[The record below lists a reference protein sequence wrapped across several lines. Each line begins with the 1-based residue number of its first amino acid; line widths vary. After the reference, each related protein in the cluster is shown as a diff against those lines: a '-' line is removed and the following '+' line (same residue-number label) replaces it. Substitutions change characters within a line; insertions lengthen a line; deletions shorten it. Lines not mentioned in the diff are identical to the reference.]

1 MSKNSFMKL
10 DTRELDR
17 ILSQFSGISGEMDGA
32 MSKALNRAIDSSKTA
47 LVNAVNADYTI
58 SKTTVRKTTSVKKSN
73 ASNLQGTIYS
83 KGSSIPLLEFK
94 VSPSTVNPNRR
105 TPLKVSVKRGSNK
118 TVPNIFIANDLN
130 GNKRIFERSGKVH
143 RPSVG
148 NYAGKRREKLDAK
161 YGPSVPFMAGN
172 DDVADIIVARAGEQ
186 LQNRI
191 DHEINRILGVKK

>member
-1 MSKNSFMKL
+1 MSQNTFMKL
-10 DTRELDR
+10 DTKALDK

-32 MSKALNRAIDSSKTA
+32 MSKALNRALDSSKTA
-47 LVNAVNADYTI
+47 LVNAVNADYTV
-58 SKTTVRKTTSVKKSN
+58 SKAKIRKTTSVKKSN
-73 ASNLQGTIYS
+73 ANNLQGTIYS
-83 KGSSIPLLEFK
+83 KGGSIPLLEFK

-118 TVPNIFIANDLN
+118 TIPNIFIANDLN
-130 GNKRIFERSGKVH
+130 GHKRIFERTGVFH
-143 RPSVG
+143 NPSKG
-148 NYAGKRREKLDAK
+148 NNIGKRREKLDAK
-161 YGPSVPFMAGN
+161 FGPSVPFMAGN